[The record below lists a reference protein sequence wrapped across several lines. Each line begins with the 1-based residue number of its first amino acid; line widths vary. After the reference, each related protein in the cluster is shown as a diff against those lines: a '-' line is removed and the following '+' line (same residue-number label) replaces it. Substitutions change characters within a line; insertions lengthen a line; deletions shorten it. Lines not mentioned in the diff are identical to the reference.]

1 MSAPLCTE
9 QRLHVCPDCKNQFV
23 QPFKCTTCGAQKLYD
38 ATVIAQGASIERLQA
53 ALDTFV
59 SVAEEAFREWDKD
72 NDPRVGKILLALAGH
87 APGYRA
93 DVDSIHASRNRR

>member
-1 MSAPLCTE
+1 MAEQSTE
-9 QRLHVCPDCKNQFV
+9 QRLHTCPDCKCQFV

-38 ATVIAQGASIERLQA
+38 ATVLSQGASIERLQA
-53 ALDTFV
+53 AIDTLV
-59 SVAEEAFREWDKD
+59 GIAEEAFREWDKD

-93 DVDSIHASRNRR
+93 DIDAIHAARNRR